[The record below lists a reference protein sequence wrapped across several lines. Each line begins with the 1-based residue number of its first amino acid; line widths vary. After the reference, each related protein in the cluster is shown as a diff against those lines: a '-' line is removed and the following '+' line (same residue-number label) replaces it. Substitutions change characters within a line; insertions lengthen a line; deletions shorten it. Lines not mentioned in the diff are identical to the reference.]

1 MGPRGIGVRDFV
13 KLRLWVQFPPSAP
26 CFKRYRLYWP
36 RRHGKQPDFWVWV
49 VIEDVLSSYYGRWD
63 AIVRPADPAN
73 GYGQARVWLS
83 KLETGP

>member
-1 MGPRGIGVRDFV
+1 MPKKVPGGALMKPADVRTARDAAALIG
-13 KLRLWVQFPPSAP
+13 Q
-26 CFKRYRLYWP
+26 RYRLYWP